1 MRKIRKPAPTSF
13 SSPIPLLLLLA
24 VICSNIINDIS
35 AHANVTNNNK
45 RGDAGDQSS
54 HHTPILEAEARTA
67 RELSHTVQ
75 ALQTDLSTCHS
86 HVDAIQS
93 NVRNFYAARL
103 ANVLDGLKK
112 KRKERGTLTLG
123 EEEWKMLEEELT
135 WNGSH
140 PPSSSL
146 SSSPSTYGQNTPS
159 PSLEEDLSS
168 AWQHS
173 QPSHDTD
180 TSSDDQKEKL
190 IQSLQNQVNQLRLRE
205 TAWERTIN
213 ELVARRDLL
222 ERREGAWERT
232 IGELMAEVE
241 VRAKREDWY
250 EGMKVEME
258 GRIGMLSRV
267 GVLERFGP
275 GPHHVSIKVQL
286 DDDDTNNANSEIIL
300 ELAPVD
306 LMPHSVHLFLS
317 QISEGYWSKGTPAIV
332 INAGHVLQA
341 CPHPCLETL
350 TRGNNHGISND
361 EGTLQDPYIE
371 MKNAGIDSVSF
382 QEYSPFYPHE
392 KYTIGFAGRP
402 HSGPEFYFN
411 LMNNTLDHGPMEQ
424 RKKELGD
431 DVFMDESNDANNI
444 YVGVELKKILEPD
457 PCFGKVVKGFDVV
470 DAIAGMITRGSVP
483 KESKEKME
491 SDVALDDAL
500 LEETLLLKPVKI
512 VSMNILEDYSPT
524 SKEKGGRG
532 IDDAG
537 EVGKDEL

>member
-1 MRKIRKPAPTSF
+1 MSSTS
-13 SSPIPLLLLLA
+13 PLLLLLLA
-24 VICSNIINDIS
+24 IICGNAINNIS
-35 AHANVTNNNK
+35 AHANATNNNN
-45 RGDAGDQSS
+45 RGDASDHSAY
-54 HHTPILEAEARTA
+54 HTPILEAEARTA
-67 RELSHTVQ
+67 RELSHAVQ
-75 ALQTDLSTCHS
+75 SLQTDLSTCHS
-86 HVDAIQS
+86 QVDAIQS
-93 NVRNFYAARL
+93 NARDFYAARL
-103 ANVLDGLKK
+103 ANILDGLKK
-112 KRKERGTLTLG
+112 KRKEGESVTLG
-123 EEEWKMLEEELT
+123 EEEWKLLEEELT
-135 WNGSH
+135 WDGSH
-140 PPSSSL
+140 PPSSSVQEQ
-146 SSSPSTYGQNTPS
+146 TNHS
-159 PSLEEDLSS
+159 PSLADATPSG
-168 AWQHS
+168 WQHS
-173 QPSHDTD
+173 QPSHDAD
-180 TSSDDQKEKL
+180 SSPGDQNEKL

-267 GVLERFGP
+267 GVFERFGT

-286 DDDDTNNANSEIIL
+286 DDDDINNNANNEIIL

-306 LMPHSVHLFLS
+306 LMPHSIHLFLS

-350 TRGNNHGISND
+350 TRGKKNDRKND

-382 QEYSPFYPHE
+382 QEYSLFYPHE

-411 LMNNTLDHGPMEQ
+411 LMNNTLDHGPVEQ
-424 RKKELGD
+424 RKREFGD
-431 DVFMDESNDANNI
+431 DVVMDEMNDANNNND
-444 YVGVELKKILEPD
+444 VGVELEKILEPD
-457 PCFGKVVKGFDVV
+457 PCFGRVVKGFDVV
-470 DAIAGMITRGSVP
+470 DAIAGMITRGALLR
-483 KESKEKME
+483 ESKEE
-491 SDVALDDAL
+491 GDSEFVLDDAL
-500 LEETLLLKPVKI
+500 LEETLLVKPVKI
-512 VSMNILEDYSPT
+512 ISMNILDNYLPTTNEEDSR
-524 SKEKGGRG
+524 RG
-532 IDDAG
+532 VGDAG
-537 EVGKDEL
+537 AEGKDEL